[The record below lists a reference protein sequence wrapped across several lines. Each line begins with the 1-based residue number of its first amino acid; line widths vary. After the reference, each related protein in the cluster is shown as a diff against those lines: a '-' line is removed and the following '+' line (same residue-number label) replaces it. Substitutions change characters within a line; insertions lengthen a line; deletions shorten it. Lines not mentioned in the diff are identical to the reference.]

1 MWAQSI
7 CFIGAAYTIPIRK
20 WVLILVFFVKFVYQT
35 FFLPPGIFILM
46 LILVSF
52 LAYRKK
58 SKLWKATS
66 ALALALYLLSIPLV
80 GDNLIHSLENNYE
93 PAPGVS
99 GDVIIML
106 GAGATFDTVNVNGEG
121 HLSGFS
127 ANRLLTCAQ
136 LYHKLNVPII
146 ITDGHIEGV
155 TGSAA
160 IVGKDILVSL
170 GIPEDKIIVED
181 KSLNTTQNAQ
191 YSKEI
196 VDKGGFQS
204 PILVTSA
211 FHMPRSVKQFEKVD
225 LHVTPYPT
233 DYQTNAE
240 QHFSINDLIP
250 SPDALY
256 RTSLSIKEFIGI
268 LVSRW
273 Y

>member
-1 MWAQSI
+1 M
-7 CFIGAAYTIPIRK
+7 
-20 WVLILVFFVKFVYQT
+20 VFFVKFIYQT
-35 FFLPPGIFILM
+35 FFLPPGIIILL

-58 SKLWKATS
+58 SNLWKATS
-66 ALALALYLLSIPLV
+66 ALALTLYLLSIPLV
-80 GDNLIHSLENNYE
+80 GDNLIHSLEKKYE
-93 PAPGVS
+93 PASDVS

-106 GAGATFDTVNVNGEG
+106 GAGATFDTVNVNGAG

-160 IVGKDILVSL
+160 IIGKGILVSL
-170 GIPEDKIIVED
+170 GIPENKIIVED
-181 KSLNTTQNAQ
+181 KSLNTTQNAR

-196 VDKGGFQS
+196 ADKNGFRS
-204 PILVTSA
+204 PVLVTSA
-211 FHMPRSVKQFEKVD
+211 FHMPRSVKQFEKVG
-225 LHVTPYPT
+225 LHANPYPT
-233 DYQTNAE
+233 DYQTNAGR
-240 QHFSINDLIP
+240 HFALNDFVP
-250 SPDALY
+250 SPEALY
-256 RTSLSIKEFIGI
+256 RTSLSIKEYIGI
-268 LVSRW
+268 LASRW